1 MTIQRLYSLPNCKLL
16 LEGMS
21 AEGPT
26 GKPDFSQVLSVLMN
40 AECRFEGKGQPLSGG
55 REFFESLVRAV
66 SSYAQEFLSGVPS
79 PLHQNGQTG
88 SVQIRKIH
96 GDLHRLTF
104 QENAETAPEAEG
116 KELLENNIDL
126 TTVQLFDLVEA
137 VDQFFADPQTLPDLS
152 LNLRPVSKREVASAE
167 PVAKRALPAA
177 IGISS
182 FALAALAFF
191 LLPVPEVP
199 PRTEPGLETETEI
212 EREIEI
218 ETEGSG
224 PNLET
229 PPISNPQEPI
239 IEPSPEDRS
248 ELSNPKTIPV
258 ANLKE
263 SLRGTPRIND
273 PDKIEELR
281 QELFAQINNNWT
293 QPISNDLT
301 YRVEVGEDGAI
312 VGYKPINPE
321 AADDVDRTPLPELL
335 YIPVDLHTS
344 NEPIAEFKVEFIRNN
359 GTLQVS
365 PW

>member
-26 GKPDFSQVLSVLMN
+26 GKADFSKVLSVLMN

-79 PLHQNGQTG
+79 PLHQNGQAG
-88 SVQIRKIH
+88 SVQIRKIQD
-96 GDLHRLTF
+96 DLHRLTF
-104 QENAETAPEAEG
+104 QENTETAPEAQG
-116 KELLENNIDL
+116 KELLEKNIDL

-137 VDQFFADPQTLPDLS
+137 VDQFFADPLTLPDLS

-167 PVAKRALPAA
+167 PVAKRALPAG

-182 FALAALAFF
+182 FALAAIAFF

-199 PRTEPGLETETEI
+199 PRTEPGLETETEV
-212 EREIEI
+212 EI

-224 PNLET
+224 SNLET
-229 PPISNPQEPI
+229 PPISDPPEPI
-239 IEPSPEDRS
+239 TEPSPEDRS
-248 ELSNPKTIPV
+248 ELSNPQTIPV
-258 ANLKE
+258 ANLEE
-263 SLRGTPRIND
+263 SLRATPRIQEQ
-273 PDKIEELR
+273 DKIEDLR
-281 QELFAQINNNWT
+281 QELFALINNNWT
-293 QPISNDLT
+293 EPISNDLT

-312 VGYKPINPE
+312 VGYKPINPK
-321 AADDVDRTPLPELL
+321 AAEDADRTPLPDLV
-335 YIPVDLHTS
+335 YKGVDS
-344 NEPIAEFKVEFIRNN
+344 QISKEPIAEFKVEFIRNN

>member
-26 GKPDFSQVLSVLMN
+26 GKADFSKVLSVLMN
-40 AECRFEGKGQPLSGG
+40 AECRFEGKGQSLSGG
-55 REFFESLVRAV
+55 REFFESLVGAV

-79 PLHQNGQTG
+79 PLYQNGQAG
-88 SVQIRKIH
+88 SVQIGKIQ

-104 QENAETAPEAEG
+104 QENAETAPEAQG

-137 VDQFFADPQTLPDLS
+137 VDQFFADPLTLPDLS

-177 IGISS
+177 IGLSS
-182 FALAALAFF
+182 VALAAIAFF
-191 LLPVPEVP
+191 FLPIPEVP

-212 EREIEI
+212 ETEI
-218 ETEGSG
+218 ETEGRGS
-224 PNLET
+224 NVET
-229 PPISNPQEPI
+229 PPISNPREPI
-239 IEPSPEDRS
+239 TEPSPEDSS
-248 ELSNPKTIPV
+248 ELSSPETIPV
-258 ANLKE
+258 ANLEE
-263 SLRGTPRIND
+263 SLRATPKIKD
-273 PDKIEELR
+273 PDKIEDLR
-281 QELFAQINNNWT
+281 QELFALINNNWT
-293 QPISNDLT
+293 EPISNDLT

-321 AADDVDRTPLPELL
+321 AADYVDRTPLRELL
-335 YIPVDLHTS
+335 YKRVESQTS

-359 GTLQVS
+359 YTLQVS